1 MKYLILFIMLFSG
14 AYSADIN
21 LHIKGLEN
29 SEGQVIVYLYD
40 NEDDF
45 PTKAKN
51 AVKTIFKKI
60 DNKQSHV
67 TIKGIDKGKYAIAV
81 VHDEDND
88 SELDRNFIGMPSEDV
103 AASNNA
109 KGSFGPPSFEDA
121 AFDVGEKNIDL
132 LIDFSK

>member
-1 MKYLILFIMLFSG
+1 MKWIIIAILLSAN

-21 LHIKGLEN
+21 LRIVGLDN
-29 SEGQVIVYLYD
+29 SDGQVIVYLFD
-40 NEDDF
+40 NEEDF
-45 PTKAKN
+45 PTEPKN
-51 AVKTIFKKI
+51 AVRTLFKKVE
-60 DNKQSHV
+60 NKQSNI
-67 TIKGIDKGKYAIAV
+67 TIKDIEKGTYAIAV

-88 SELDRNFIGMPSEDV
+88 SEMDTNFIGMPSEDV

-121 AFDVGEKNIDL
+121 AFELREKNIDL

>member
-1 MKYLILFIMLFSG
+1 MKYLIMAILLSASAF
-14 AYSADIN
+14 SADIN
-21 LHIKGLEN
+21 LRVKGLES

-45 PTKAKN
+45 PTKSEN
-51 AVKTIFKKI
+51 AIKTLYKKVE
-60 DNKQSHV
+60 NKQSNI
-67 TIKGIDKGKYAIAV
+67 TIKDIPKGTYAIAV

-88 SELDRNFIGMPSEDV
+88 SEMDTNFIGMPSEDV

-121 AFDVGEKNIDL
+121 AFEVGEKNIDL